1 MSSNPSWQSI
11 VASSVDWHEAHAPF
25 DMIVSN
31 LPADLRGARP
41 TGLAHSAWELVEHI
55 RRAQVDLVDFMENPK
70 YTAPEWP
77 KDYWPDTPAPPS
89 DEAWNESIAAVKAD
103 RERLKAIATRDG
115 LDLTGKI
122 PWGEGQT
129 YLRTILVSV
138 VHTSHHCAQLIDVR
152 RLLGDWPP
160 GEG

>member
-11 VASSVDWHEAHAPF
+11 VASSVDWHQAHAPF

-31 LPADLRGARP
+31 LPADLRGVRP
-41 TGLAHSAWELVEHI
+41 EGLAHSAWELVEHI
-55 RRAQVDLVDFMENPK
+55 RRAQVDLVDFMEKPD

-77 KDYWPDTPAPPS
+77 KDYWPETPAPPS
-89 DEAWNESIAAVKAD
+89 
-103 RERLKAIATRDG
+103 
-115 LDLTGKI
+115 DLTGKI

-129 YLRTILVSV
+129 YLRSILVSV

-152 RLLGDWPP
+152 RLLGAWPP
-160 GEG
+160 SEG